1 MSEAETRDFFDQ
13 DLPLRSFFAPGR
25 INLIGEHLDY
35 NGGRV
40 FPGAISL
47 GITGTVQERR
57 DSLLVLKSAQEG
69 EEVRFD
75 LDGEINYDGARG
87 WANYPLGAAH
97 YLRQSGRAIGG
108 GRNILYSSTL
118 PRGSGLSSSA
128 AIELLTAFIL
138 AEPGDDERI
147 DMALLM
153 QKMENEFIGVRCGI
167 MDQFA
172 IAMGRRGHALLL
184 DTGTLEYECVPVSL
198 PGHTLVIIDS
208 NRPRALADSKYN
220 ERREECAAALD
231 AIRHRDPS
239 VRNLASATPAL
250 VETIGDP
257 TLKRR
262 ARHVVTE
269 NTRVIEAARALR
281 GGDLPRFGALLSES
295 HRSLR
300 DDYEVTGLEL
310 DTIAAASLDAPGCA
324 GARMTGAG
332 FGGCALAL
340 VETDALGAFK
350 KFVAKKYRAITN
362 RSIDF
367 HATDM
372 GDGVRELT
380 AGEAPGTQA

>member
-1 MSEAETRDFFDQ
+1 MTEADTRDFFDQ

-75 LDGEINYDGARG
+75 LDGEIRYDEARG

-97 YLRQSGRAIGG
+97 YLRKSGRAIRGKS
-108 GRNILYSSTL
+108 ILYSSTL

-147 DMALLM
+147 AMALLM

-172 IAMGRRGHALLL
+172 IAMGRRGHAMLL
-184 DTGTLEYECVPVSL
+184 DTGTLGYECVPVSL
-198 PGHTLVIIDS
+198 PDHTLVIIDS

-220 ERREECAAALD
+220 ERREECAAALET
-231 AIRHRDPS
+231 IRLRDPS
-239 VRNLASATPAL
+239 VPNLAAASPAL

-257 TLKRR
+257 VLKRR

-269 NTRVIEAARALR
+269 NARVIEAARSLR

-310 DTIAAASLDAPGCA
+310 DTIAAASLDAPGCS

-340 VETDALGAFK
+340 VETGALGAFK
-350 KFVAKKYRAITN
+350 KFVAKKYRARTN

>member
-1 MSEAETRDFFDQ
+1 MTKAALQDFFDPSF
-13 DLPLRSFFAPGR
+13 PLRSFFAPGR

-75 LDGEINYDGARG
+75 LDGEIRYDEARG

-97 YLRQSGRAIGG
+97 YLRKSGRAIG

-128 AIELLTAFIL
+128 AMELLTAFIL
-138 AEPGDDERI
+138 AEPEDNERI
-147 DMALLM
+147 AMALLM
-153 QKMENEFIGVRCGI
+153 QKMENEFIGVHCGI

-172 IAMGRRGHALLL
+172 IAMGRRGHAMLL
-184 DTGTLEYECVPVSL
+184 DTETLGYECVPVSL

-220 ERREECAAALD
+220 ERRDECTAALE
-231 AIRHRDPS
+231 AIRRTDPS
-239 VRNLASATPAL
+239 VPSLASASSPL
-250 VETIGDP
+250 VETIRDP
-257 TLKRR
+257 VLKRR

-269 NTRVIEAARALR
+269 NARVLEAARALR
-281 GGDLPRFGALLSES
+281 AGDLPRFGSLLSES

-332 FGGCALAL
+332 FGGCSLAV
-340 VETDALGAFK
+340 VETDALEAFK
-350 KFVAKKYRAITN
+350 KFVAKKYRARTN
-362 RSIDF
+362 RPIDF
-367 HATDM
+367 HETDM
-372 GDGVRELT
+372 ADGVREL
-380 AGEAPGTQA
+380 ADGEEPGTQA

>member
-1 MSEAETRDFFDQ
+1 MTEAETRDFFDQ

-40 FPGAISL
+40 FPGAIYL

-69 EEVRFD
+69 EEIRFD
-75 LDGEINYDGARG
+75 LDGEIHYDEARG

-97 YLRQSGRAIGG
+97 YLRKSGRAIGG
-108 GRNILYSSTL
+108 KSILYSSTL

-138 AEPGDDERI
+138 AEPEDDARI
-147 DMALLM
+147 AMALLM

-184 DTGTLEYECVPVSL
+184 DTGTLEYEYVPVSL

-231 AIRHRDPS
+231 AIRRGDPS
-239 VRNLASATPAL
+239 VPNLAAASPAL

-310 DTIAAASLDAPGCA
+310 DTIAAASLEAPGCA

-340 VETDALGAFK
+340 VETDALEAFK

-367 HATDM
+367 HVTGM
-372 GDGVRELT
+372 GGGVRELT
-380 AGEAPGTQA
+380 AGKAPGTQA

>member
-1 MSEAETRDFFDQ
+1 MTEPETHAFFDP
-13 DLPLRSFFAPGR
+13 DRPTRSFFAPGR

-47 GITGTVQERR
+47 GITGTFQERR

-75 LDGEINYDGARG
+75 LDGEIRYDGKRG
-87 WANYPLGAAH
+87 WANYPLGTAR
-97 YLRQSGRAIGG
+97 YLRENGRAIGG
-108 GRNILYSSTL
+108 RTILYSSTL

-147 DMALLM
+147 AMALLM

-172 IAMGRRGHALLL
+172 IAMGRRGHAMLL
-184 DTGTLEYECVPVSL
+184 DTGTLAYECVPVSL

-208 NRPRALADSKYN
+208 NRPRALAESKYN
-220 ERREECAAALD
+220 ERREECAAALE
-231 AIRHRDPS
+231 AIRLRDPS
-239 VRNLASATPAL
+239 VPNLAAASPAL

-257 TLKRR
+257 VLKRR

-269 NTRVIEAARALR
+269 NARVLEAARALR
-281 GGDLPRFGALLSES
+281 AGDLPRFGALLSES

-340 VETDALGAFK
+340 VDTEALDDYK

-367 HATDM
+367 HATVM
-372 GDGVRELT
+372 ANGVRELT